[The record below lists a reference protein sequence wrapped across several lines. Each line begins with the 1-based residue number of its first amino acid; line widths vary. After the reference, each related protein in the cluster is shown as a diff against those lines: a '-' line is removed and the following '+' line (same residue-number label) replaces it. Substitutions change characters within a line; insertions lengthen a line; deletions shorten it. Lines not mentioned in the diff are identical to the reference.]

1 VDKPFLGGWVLPPLV
16 PRSGVT
22 GGGVPLTPLPLPL
35 VGMESIPALTLV
47 VLALCGSLDE
57 YRPPVSVGALYRVL
71 RCALPLGMGLWFIH
85 RLIHRGGGWESQV
98 VRVTVVTTIS
108 QCSQKRTR
116 SDLTSQD
123 C

>member
-1 VDKPFLGGWVLPPLV
+1 MDKLVIGGWVLPPLV

-98 VRVTVVTTIS
+98 VRVTVVTTRKPVLAKEDS
-108 QCSQKRTR
+108 F
-116 SDLTSQD
+116 
-123 C
+123 